1 MRRAKRGVGTK
12 VPTHMRGL
20 IDANFSTLASLA
32 CQRGVNVVLIE
43 KLFLHLLEWIHVG
56 TLKEDPI
63 SNVPF

>member
-1 MRRAKRGVGTK
+1 MRV
-12 VPTHMRGL
+12 
-20 IDANFSTLASLA
+20 IDALAQTSLRSLRSP

-63 SNVPF
+63 PNVPFILGNMIKC

>member
-1 MRRAKRGVGTK
+1 MK
-12 VPTHMRGL
+12 GL
-20 IDANFSTLASLA
+20 IDALAQTSLRSLRSP